1 MRGEIIMKYAFPAV
15 FYPDENAIAFHFYDA
30 EDWFSFGDDMAEAI
44 EAAEDV
50 LNLSLWDLEED
61 GKQDEIPTPTP
72 LDKVVLKP
80 NETVR
85 MIYADTEVYAK
96 KVAEQLKREE
106 IEAAANPIKAVRES
120 KGWTIKEFADFL
132 NAPYRTIQDWN
143 AGKTQPPKWIATLI
157 IDKVQSA

>member
-1 MRGEIIMKYAFPAV
+1 MRGAIIMKYAFPAV
-15 FYPDENAIAFHFYDA
+15 FYPDDNAVAFHFYDA
-30 EDWFSFGDDMAEAI
+30 ENWHSFGDDMAEAI
-44 EAAEDV
+44 EAAEDI
-50 LNLSLWDLEED
+50 LGGRLMRAERD
-61 GKQDEIPTPTP
+61 GKEIPKASK
-72 LDKVVLKP
+72 LDEVVLKP

-143 AGKTQPPKWIATLI
+143 NGEHFPPRWIQDI
-157 IDKVQSA
+157 IVEKIYSA

>member
-1 MRGEIIMKYAFPAV
+1 MKYAFPAV
-15 FYPDENAIAFHFYDA
+15 FYPDDNAVAFHFYDA
-30 EDWFSFGDDMAEAI
+30 ENWHSFGDDMAEAI
-44 EAAEDV
+44 EAAEDI
-50 LNLSLWDLEED
+50 LGGYLTDYEQE
-61 GKQDEIPTPTP
+61 GKEIPKASK
-72 LDKVVLKP
+72 LDEVVLKP

-85 MIYADTEVYAK
+85 MIHIDTEVYARELD
-96 KVAEQLKREE
+96 EQLKREE

-143 AGKTQPPKWIATLI
+143 AGKTQPPKWIAALI

>member
-1 MRGEIIMKYAFPAV
+1 MQYVYPAIFRKDKTMNDTWAVEFPDV
-15 FYPDENAIAFHFYDA
+15 EGGVTCGYSLYDA
-30 EDWFSFGDDMAEAI
+30 LLM
-44 EAAEDV
+44 AEDV
-50 LNLSLWDLEED
+50 LNLSLWDLEEN

-106 IEAAANPIKAVRES
+106 IETAANPIKAVRES

-132 NAPYRTIQDWN
+132 HAPYRTIQDWN